1 MRRLTPPRPQL
12 DASGGQLTQDSTVA
26 DLAAVDFARASRAC
40 AAVCTWPHV
49 RRPAG
54 LNPVHGPVFVA
65 GAEVGD
71 VLRVEVLR
79 IAPAPFAWTAVF
91 PGFGLL
97 ADAGELSVTGPALV
111 KATLPSWP
119 FLRWL
124 RFAGVWVPL
133 SPHVGSMGVAPPVS
147 RGALSTIPPDV
158 HGGNLDTRHV
168 TAGSVALFP
177 VHTPGALFYLGDVHA
192 GQGDGEVCGTA
203 LEVAAKVTV
212 RLHVLKRSTPDA
224 AAVTEWQLRTPAWLP
239 LHPGRDG
246 ARFITTGF
254 APDLLTASR
263 KAIRH
268 MMDVL
273 RAKRP
278 EMTTEEAYMV
288 CSISADLR
296 VSQAVDMP
304 HFSVAAHLPAG
315 VLAD

>member
-1 MRRLTPPRPQL
+1 MPCPQL
-12 DASGGQLTQDSTVA
+12 DASGGQLTPDSTAA
-26 DLAAVDFARASRAC
+26 DLAAVDFAR
-40 AAVCTWPHV
+40 
-49 RRPAG
+49 
-54 LNPVHGPVFVA
+54 LNPVHGPVYVA
-65 GAEVGD
+65 GAEAGD

-119 FLRWL
+119 FVRWL

-133 SPHVGSMGVAPPVS
+133 SPHVGSMGVAPPES
-147 RGALSTIPPDV
+147 RGPLSTIPPDV

-212 RLHVLKRSTPDA
+212 RLSVLKRGTPDA

-246 ARFITTGF
+246 ARVVTTGF

-278 EMTTEEAYMV
+278 GMTTEEAYMV
-288 CSISADLR
+288 CSLAADLR

-304 HFSVAAHLPAG
+304 HYSVAAHLPAG